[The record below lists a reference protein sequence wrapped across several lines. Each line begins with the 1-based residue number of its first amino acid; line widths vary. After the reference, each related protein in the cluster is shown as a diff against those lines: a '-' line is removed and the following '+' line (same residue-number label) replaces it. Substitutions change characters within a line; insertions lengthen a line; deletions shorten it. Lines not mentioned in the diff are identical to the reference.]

1 MTLQSGETGI
11 PILTEIIQTPVY
23 GVDAPERRAQPRPL
37 APAALPTLTP
47 APTPL
52 AAEDRIN
59 NHDRISASVRTQV
72 LQQLQDG
79 ADTMLEQRI
88 RDCLTASLDGVVA
101 QLTAQLRQ
109 GLQQTLET
117 LVDELVGAALARE
130 LPDQPISKNKK

>member
-1 MTLQSGETGI
+1 MTQQSGETGI

-37 APAALPTLTP
+37 APAALPTPTP

-52 AAEDRIN
+52 AAADDIN
-59 NHDRISASVRTQV
+59 NHDRIAASVRTQV
-72 LQQLQDG
+72 LQQLQNH
-79 ADTMLEQRI
+79 ADSILEQRI
-88 RDCLTASLDGVVA
+88 RDGLAASLDGVVA

-117 LVDELVGAALARE
+117 LVGDLVSAALARE
-130 LPDQPISKNKK
+130 LPDRPVSKN